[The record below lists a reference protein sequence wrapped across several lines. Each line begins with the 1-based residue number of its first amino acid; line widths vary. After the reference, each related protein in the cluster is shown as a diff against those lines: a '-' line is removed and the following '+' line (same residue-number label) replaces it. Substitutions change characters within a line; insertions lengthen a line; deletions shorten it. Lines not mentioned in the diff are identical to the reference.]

1 MYGPIAVLIYLQLLG
16 HSFHALV
23 HPDLP
28 LQIRPALRSGK
39 NIKSGYDKISRPT
52 GQPPGAA
59 GSIYQNSQ
67 TPLQLL
73 VLLGSS
79 SNGDIDAGEW
89 SGAADVQAARH
100 CIALS

>member
-39 NIKSGYDKISRPT
+39 NVKSGYDKISRPT

-73 VLLGSS
+73 VAYAAWVIEQWQWSS
-79 SNGDIDAGEW
+79 T
-89 SGAADVQAARH
+89 V
-100 CIALS
+100 LS

>member
-39 NIKSGYDKISRPT
+39 NVRSGYVKISRPT

-79 SNGDIDAGEW
+79 MLENGLEQVMSKQPGTA
-89 SGAADVQAARH
+89 
-100 CIALS
+100 